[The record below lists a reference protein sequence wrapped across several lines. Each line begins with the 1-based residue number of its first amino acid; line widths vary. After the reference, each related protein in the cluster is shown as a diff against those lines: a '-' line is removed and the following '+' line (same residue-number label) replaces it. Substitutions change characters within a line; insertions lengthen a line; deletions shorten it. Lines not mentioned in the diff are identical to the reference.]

1 MGFVNLD
8 SNYQLNGFYD
18 EMLAAPGRPRAS
30 YRRLYEHLERL
41 GPAELERRHQL
52 ALQMFRNHGITF
64 AVYPDAQGT
73 EKVFPFD
80 VIPRVIDAR
89 TWRRLEDGLKQRLR
103 ALNLFLDDVYGR
115 KLILKQH
122 AIPPEIVLSSSLY
135 LREVEGLPVPHGIH
149 CHIAGIDLVR
159 DEKGDFFVLED
170 NVRTPSGASYVLANR
185 YVMKRVLPDLFAGY
199 PVRPVEGYVH
209 ELLRHL
215 RWLAPAGIDDP
226 TVVLLTPGINNS
238 AYYEHLYLAKQ
249 MGVELVEGSD
259 LVVDDDHV
267 FMRTTRGLRPV
278 HVIYRRIDDEWLDPI
293 FGRQESLVGVAG
305 LVNAYRAGNV
315 AIANALGNG
324 VADDKAVYS
333 LVPKLIRYYLDEDP
347 ILPNVETYLC
357 AVDSD
362 RRYVL
367 EHLATLVVKTVDA
380 SGGYGMLIG
389 PASTT
394 EEREEFSRR
403 ITAVPRAFIA
413 QPVVA
418 LSVQPV
424 LDGGGLRRGH
434 QDLRPFVL
442 TGPDEYVTPGGLT
455 RVALKPGS
463 GRQQL
468 AGRRQ
473 PGHLGGRGRRFRGR
487 GCLAARPRRSRCWA
501 ATSSAP
507 TTWRESW
514 ACTSRCPSTGRTN
527 PGRISGCG
535 SWSSRAGT
543 PATLANG
550 SRRWR
555 WWSRARSG
563 RRSGRASPRP
573 ASRRRRCGRRCPASC
588 TSR

>member
-1 MGFVNLD
+1 MAFANLD
-8 SNYQLNGFYD
+8 ANYKVNGLYD
-18 EMLAAPGRPRAS
+18 EMLAAPGKPRPP
-30 YRRLYEHLERL
+30 YRRLYEELSRL
-41 GPAELERRHQL
+41 GPAELQRRAAL
-52 ALQMFRNHGITF
+52 AMEMFRNHGITF

-80 VIPRVIDAR
+80 VIPRLIDAD
-89 TWRRLEDGLKQRLR
+89 TWERLEKGLTQRLR

-115 KLILKQH
+115 KLILRQR

-135 LREVEGLPVPHGIH
+135 MREIEGLAAPHGIH
-149 CHIAGIDLVR
+149 CHVAGIDLVR

-170 NVRTPSGASYVLANR
+170 NLRTPSGASYVQANR
-185 YVMKRVLPDLFAGY
+185 YVMKRILPDLFAGY

-215 RWLAPAGIDDP
+215 RWLAPAGVDDP

-259 LVVDDDHV
+259 LVVDEDKV

-324 VADDKAVYS
+324 VADDKAVYAF
-333 LVPKLIRYYLDEDP
+333 VPKIIRYYLDEEP
-347 ILPNVETYLC
+347 VLPNVETYLC
-357 AVDSD
+357 AIDSE
-362 RRYVL
+362 REHVL
-367 EHLATLVVKTVDA
+367 ANLERLVVKTTDA

-389 PASTT
+389 PASTK
-394 EEREEFSRR
+394 EEREEFGRR
-403 ITAVPRAFIA
+403 IVARPRAFVA

-424 LDGGGLRRGH
+424 LDGGTFRPGH

-442 TGPDEYVTPGGLT
+442 TGPDVYVTPGGLT
-455 RVALKPGS
+455 RVALMPGS
-463 GRQQL
+463 LVVNSSQ
-468 AGRRQ
+468 
-473 PGHLGGRGRRFRGR
+473 GG
-487 GCLAARPRRSRCWA
+487 
-501 ATSSAP
+501 
-507 TTWRESW
+507 
-514 ACTSRCPSTGRTN
+514 
-527 PGRISGCG
+527 
-535 SWSSRAGT
+535 
-543 PATLANG
+543 G
-550 SRRWR
+550 SRDTWVI
-555 WWSRARSG
+555 AG
-563 RRSGRASPRP
+563 DA
-573 ASRRRRCGRRCPASC
+573 
-588 TSR
+588 